1 MLFIRQKL
9 TIVIDQAYPQGVL
22 KFLDSI
28 DSFSRPCTEQEIA
41 KMLRKK
47 QDDRN
52 FQATARMAK
61 YFNLVEVDSGLYF
74 LSGVGRQLLMLT
86 GSLQKYFACKNI
98 GKLEP
103 FPSLTRELQKRGEMD
118 NQAIGD
124 FLSVTFNRKWK
135 KPKTKLLYG
144 TIYAGWLDFLGIG
157 KRTMTTVTYS
167 LGVVKTAGI
176 PVLDEAGADKTLYDR
191 LMRYLRGI
199 PVRIHKRPQEL
210 VAIAS
215 NTKLGDKERGKAF
228 EDFVGESFW
237 RFGFEYR
244 TQRTKGTR
252 DYDVSIWTKGS
263 GDVAL
268 FYHNPIST
276 NEGIKEG
283 YAIACEAKA
292 TAKSI
297 GSRIMSQ
304 VETFVKRIRTEF
316 PKYQVH
322 QIIVS
327 RSRGYDQ
334 TALPT
339 AFDTVH
345 FSHEILLNLLKL
357 QEILLKSKS
366 KLITPIHFAHLID
379 ALIREHKVNPT
390 KEETIQK
397 VKEMFGLKQETL
409 SST

>member
-1 MLFIRQKL
+1 M
-9 TIVIDQAYPQGVL
+9 TIIIDQTYPQGVL

-28 DSFSRPCTEQEIA
+28 DSFSRPCTKQEIA
-41 KMLRKK
+41 NRLEKK
-47 QDDRN
+47 ENNRD
-52 FQATARMAK
+52 FEATVRMSK
-61 YFNLVEVDSGLYF
+61 YLKLVEVDRGLYS
-74 LSGVGRQLLMLT
+74 LSGIGRQLLMLT
-86 GSLQKYFACKNI
+86 GSLQQYFAYKNI
-98 GKLEP
+98 GRLEP
-103 FPSLTRELQKRGEMD
+103 FFSLTRELQKKGEMSK
-118 NQAIGD
+118 QAIGG
-124 FLSVTFNRKWK
+124 FLSVTFNKKWK
-135 KPKTKLLYG
+135 SPKTKLLYG
-144 TIYAGWLDFLGIG
+144 AIYASWLDFLGIG
-157 KRTMTTVTYS
+157 KSTETTVTYS
-167 LGVVKTAGI
+167 LGVIKTAGI
-176 PVLDEAGADKTLYDR
+176 PVIDETSADKTLYDR
-191 LMRYLRGI
+191 LMRSLGGI

-210 VAIAS
+210 VALAS

-244 TQRTKGTR
+244 TQRMKGKR
-252 DYDVSIWTKGS
+252 DYDVNIWTEGH

-276 NEGIKEG
+276 NEGIREG

-322 QIIVS
+322 QIIAS

-339 AFDTVH
+339 AFDTIH
-345 FSHEILLNLLKL
+345 FNHENILNLLKL
-357 QEILLKSKS
+357 QENLLKSKS

-379 ALIREHKVNPT
+379 GLIGEHKVNPT
-390 KEETIQK
+390 KEETIQRLK
-397 VKEMFGLKQETL
+397 SMFVL
-409 SST
+409 